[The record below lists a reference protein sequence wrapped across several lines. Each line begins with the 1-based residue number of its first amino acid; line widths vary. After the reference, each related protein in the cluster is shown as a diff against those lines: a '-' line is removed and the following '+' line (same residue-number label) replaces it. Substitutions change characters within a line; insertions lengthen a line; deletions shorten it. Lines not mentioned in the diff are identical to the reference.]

1 VPPVVGPA
9 RPRTRHW
16 GVLASFLLLV
26 LGPLAISAWYL
37 NARAV
42 DQFASTVGF
51 SVRSEETQS
60 LGPILGGLG
69 QIAGPNTTDA
79 EVLYRFILSQEMV
92 ATVDARL
99 DLRALYSR
107 HRVRDPVFGLDP
119 SGTIEDLTDYWPRM
133 VRVAYDS
140 ATGLIEIEVRAF
152 TAEEARSVA
161 LAVFDESRRRI
172 NEISAIA
179 REDATRYARD
189 ELAHALERLKSARE
203 AVTAFRSRTLI
214 VDPTADLQGQ
224 MSILT
229 SLQAQLAEALIQR
242 DLLRDVTRESDPRV
256 VQAETRIAVIRAR
269 IDAERARFGPGGEGP
284 GGEDYATLVAE
295 YERLAV
301 EREFAEQAY
310 VAALAALDT
319 ALAQAQRTS
328 RYLAPHIT
336 PTLAERPRYPD
347 RLILVA
353 LATFFGFLVWAVA
366 TLIYYSIRDRR

>member
-1 VPPVVGPA
+1 M
-9 RPRTRHW
+9 
-16 GVLASFLLLV
+16 S
-26 LGPLAISAWYL
+26 
-37 NARAV
+37 
-42 DQFASTVGF
+42 
-51 SVRSEETQS
+51 
-60 LGPILGGLG
+60 
-69 QIAGPNTTDA
+69 
-79 EVLYRFILSQEMV
+79 
-92 ATVDARL
+92 
-99 DLRALYSR
+99 
-107 HRVRDPVFGLDP
+107 
-119 SGTIEDLTDYWPRM
+119 
-133 VRVAYDS
+133 
-140 ATGLIEIEVRAF
+140 
-152 TAEEARSVA
+152 
-161 LAVFDESRRRI
+161 
-172 NEISAIA
+172 
-179 REDATRYARD
+179 
-189 ELAHALERLKSARE
+189 
-203 AVTAFRSRTLI
+203 AFRSRTLI

-269 IDAERARFGPGGEGP
+269 IDAGEGP

-366 TLIYYSIRDRR
+366 TLVYYSIRDRR